1 MEHVRFPRALG
12 FALMLYLST
21 FVVVVLLSLAFRIDM
36 SNTSAEMP
44 TAMCLVYLALLI
56 PLILMCAK
64 WYFRKFQP
72 SFKRGLLLGVFT
84 LVVFYILD
92 TTMLF
97 LGYPREEVVTL
108 IKNMFTDWKFY
119 AALIVVLGTTAYA
132 GFEFDRTY
140 TFGDTG
146 LEKK

>member
-12 FALMLYLST
+12 FALILYLAT
-21 FVVVVLLSLAFRIDM
+21 FVLVLLLSLVFRIDM
-36 SNTSAEMP
+36 STSAEMP
-44 TAMCLVYLALLI
+44 IMMCLAYLVLLI
-56 PLILMCAK
+56 PLILICAK

-72 SFKRGLLLGVFT
+72 SFKRGLLLGACT
-84 LVVFYILD
+84 LAVFYILD

-97 LGYPREEVVTL
+97 LGYPKEEALALV
-108 IKNMFTDWKFY
+108 KSMFTDWKFY

-146 LEKK
+146 LKKK